1 MECEISLDKIIL
13 GFTIITMLLVVMH
26 WIAFGAHKIEV
37 EYDLRHI
44 ANELKN
50 ALLEKEMEV
59 ARKKLGK
66 MPVPKKVVKR
76 KTVKATKTVKKVNK
90 TINKKK

>member
-66 MPVPKKVVKR
+66 LPIQKKAVKNKVTKPVKKPKKR
-76 KTVKATKTVKKVNK
+76 
-90 TINKKK
+90 